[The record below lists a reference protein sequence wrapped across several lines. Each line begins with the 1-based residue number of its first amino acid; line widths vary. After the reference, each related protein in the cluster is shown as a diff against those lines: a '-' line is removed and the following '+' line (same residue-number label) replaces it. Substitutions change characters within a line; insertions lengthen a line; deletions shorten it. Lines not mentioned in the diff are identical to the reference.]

1 MRRAPSLI
9 QIPFLVAF
17 LLSIV
22 PEQLGQVSDAWQP
35 VPKEDLALKDNPANP
50 GSSAMILERQIY
62 TDDEKRF
69 QTEWVRIKIFNEEG
83 RAYAD
88 IEIPYFAKVS
98 TVENIRGRTVRSDGT
113 VIIFNGAVF
122 DKVVA
127 KYRRLRYE
135 AKTFT
140 LPGVEVGSVIE
151 YAYTVRWKESL
162 PDYVR
167 HPQGYLFR
175 EAWTIPTA
183 TWTIQQALFTRH
195 AVFVLHPVKEGR
207 LGSAYVRLPGGGPS
221 WQPDGTKRMEVHNV
235 AAIEQEDYMPPESML
250 NSRVHFYYM
259 VGYVGANWWNEF
271 GKLQAQKAEKFI
283 EKTPFLER
291 TANEIAPRSDP
302 PEVRLCKLY
311 TRVQQIRYLSYEP
324 SKTEKEV
331 KREHLQEN
339 KSAEDIFRHGYGSG
353 NEINFLFTALARSA
367 GFEASIVEVV
377 DRASATFEPDV
388 LDASQFNAIVVLVR
402 LKDENLYFDPASR
415 FCPYGLLP
423 WFESDTK
430 GVKWD
435 KSGGAVLDVHAPANE
450 SSAIERTAELKLQPD
465 GSLDG
470 ELDVVFTGQEALDR
484 RLSASDEDETG
495 RHKLLEDEIKALTP
509 PGVKLDVDS
518 VAGWQDLE
526 QPLRVRCRFHAS
538 RFAVLTHQRM
548 LFPMAVFQ
556 ANRRSMLTHSKRMQP
571 VYFRHGYSEV
581 DKITISLPAGY
592 RVEAL
597 PPEANLKTAFAT
609 YQAKR
614 TGEAGVVRLERHAVI
629 SQYSFP
635 RESYGSL
642 RQYLDQLRQSDAENV
657 VLHGMEAAQAH

>member
-1 MRRAPSLI
+1 MRRAPRLI

-35 VPKEDLALKDNPANP
+35 VPKEDLTLKDNPANP

-140 LPGVEVGSVIE
+140 LPGVEIGSVIE

-162 PDYVR
+162 PD
-167 HPQGYLFR
+167 
-175 EAWTIPTA
+175 
-183 TWTIQQALFTRH
+183 
-195 AVFVLHPVKEGR
+195 
-207 LGSAYVRLPGGGPS
+207 YVRLPGGGPS

-259 VGYVGANWWNEF
+259 VGYVDANWWNEF
-271 GKLQAQKAEKFI
+271 GKLQAQKAEKFT

-291 TANEIAPRSDP
+291 AANEIAPKSDP
-302 PEVRLCKLY
+302 PEVRLRKLY

-331 KREHLQEN
+331 KREHLPEN
-339 KSAEDIFRHGYGSG
+339 KSAEDIYRHGYGSG
-353 NEINFLFTALARSA
+353 NEINFLFTALARAA

-377 DRASATFEPDV
+377 DRSSATFEPDV
-388 LDASQFNAIVVLVR
+388 LDASQLNAIVVLVR
-402 LKDENLYFDPASR
+402 LKNENLYFDPASR

-423 WFESDTK
+423 WFETATK
-430 GVKWD
+430 GVLWD

-450 SSAIERTAELKLQPD
+450 SSVIERTAELKLQPD

-495 RHKLLEDEIKALTP
+495 RRKLLEDEIKALTP
-509 PGVKLDVDS
+509 PGAKIDVDS

-597 PPEANLKTAFAT
+597 SPDVNLKTTFAT

-629 SQYSFP
+629 SQYSRP
-635 RESYGSL
+635 PESYGSL
-642 RQYLDQLRQSDAENV
+642 RQYLDQVRQSDA
-657 VLHGMEAAQAH
+657 

>member
-1 MRRAPSLI
+1 MRRAPRLI

-35 VPKEDLALKDNPANP
+35 VPKEDLTLKDNPANP

-140 LPGVEVGSVIE
+140 LPGVEIGSVIE

-195 AVFVLHPVKEGR
+195 AVFVLRPVKEGR

-259 VGYVGANWWNEF
+259 VGYVDANWWNEF
-271 GKLQAQKAEKFI
+271 GKLQAQKAEKFT

-291 TANEIAPRSDP
+291 AANEIAPKSDP
-302 PEVRLCKLY
+302 PEVRLRKLY

-331 KREHLQEN
+331 KREHLPEN
-339 KSAEDIFRHGYGSG
+339 KSAEDIYRHGYGSG
-353 NEINFLFTALARSA
+353 K
-367 GFEASIVEVV
+367 
-377 DRASATFEPDV
+377 PDV
-388 LDASQFNAIVVLVR
+388 LDASQLNAIVVLVR
-402 LKDENLYFDPASR
+402 LKNENLYFDPASR

-423 WFESDTK
+423 WFESATK
-430 GVKWD
+430 GVLWD

-450 SSAIERTAELKLQPD
+450 SSVIERTAELKLQPD

-495 RHKLLEDEIKALTP
+495 RRKLLEDEIKALTP
-509 PGVKLDVDS
+509 PGAKIDVDS

-597 PPEANLKTAFAT
+597 SPDVNLKTTFAT

-635 RESYGSL
+635 PESYGSL
-642 RQYLDQLRQSDAENV
+642 RQYLDQVRQSDAENV